1 MRRFVVIAIVCAL
14 GAVAL
19 IFARAGSEPSGAAVQ
34 ARSAATLT
42 HGAAQSRRLT
52 CRLRARRYRTLPDV
66 RPAPFCVAARRGAKV
81 HADAILVSP
90 RPDPRRNPGE
100 QFGLM
105 LVSSRG
111 KLLWYMPR
119 PAKVH
124 DLKPVTYAGRP
135 MLAYFER
142 TDGGFYQLL
151 DEHYRPVARI
161 RATGGPTDEHE
172 LRVAGDGT
180 AYVGSDPAVRGGRLY
195 DYVAQRVDVA
205 TGAVRWQWR
214 ALDHVALRDSF
225 EARPHGVPWDYFHG
239 NAIDPP
245 VADDPTVM
253 ISARNTS
260 SLYGIDP
267 ETGQTRWIL
276 GGKRDQFG
284 LARHPQWVFC
294 TQHDA
299 RRLPGH
305 RLLLFDNGGAHIAAD
320 PRCPLHPARALL
332 FRMDVKRK
340 RIRLLHSWSS
350 VGLAKS
356 GGGLL
361 SGWVGSAAPLAGGAM
376 LVDWGQVPRVSE
388 LSLAGRE
395 NLLLRLKYWSY
406 RAAPAHWVG
415 RPDGPPAMLARRSGH
430 RVSVWASWNG
440 ATEIRRW
447 QVLAGAAPD
456 ALAPVG
462 APVPFADLETRMVV
476 RTDQS
481 YVAVR
486 AVAADGSVLGESKP
500 AHVSAD
506 RGS

>member
-1 MRRFVVIAIVCAL
+1 MRRLVVIAVVCAL
-14 GAVAL
+14 GGLGLVL
-19 IFARAGSEPSGAAVQ
+19 ARGGSEPSGAAVQ
-34 ARSAATLT
+34 ARAAATLT
-42 HGAAQSRRLT
+42 HAAAQSRRLT
-52 CRLRARRYRTLPDV
+52 CRLQRRHYRTLPNV
-66 RPAPFCVAARRGAKV
+66 RPTPFCVAVRRGAKV
-81 HADAILVSP
+81 HAGAILVSP
-90 RPDPRRNPGE
+90 RPDPRRNPHE

-105 LVSSRG
+105 LVSRSG

-124 DLKPVTYAGRP
+124 DLKMVRYGGPPAQP

-142 TDGGFYQLL
+142 TGGGFYQLL
-151 DEHYRPVARI
+151 DEHYRPVTKI
-161 RATGGPTDEHE
+161 RADGGPTDEHE

-180 AYVGSDPAVRGGRLY
+180 AWLGSDPTVRGGKLY
-195 DYVAQRVDVA
+195 DYVAQQVDIA
-205 TGAVRWQWR
+205 TGAVRWRWR

-225 EARPHGVPWDYFHG
+225 EAKPRGVPWDYFHG

-245 VADDPTVM
+245 TAGDPTVM

-260 SLYGIDP
+260 ALYGIDP
-267 ETGQTRWIL
+267 QTGRTKWIL
-276 GGKRDQFG
+276 GGKRDQFH
-284 LARHPQWVFC
+284 LARHPNWVFC

-299 RRLPGH
+299 QRLPGN

-332 FRMDVKRK
+332 FRIDVKRK
-340 RIRLLHSWSS
+340 RVKLLHSWSS
-350 VGLAKS
+350 VGLAKA

-361 SGWVGSAAPLAGGAM
+361 SGWVGSAAPLPGDAM

-388 LSLAGRE
+388 MGRDGRE
-395 NLLLRLKYWSY
+395 NLLLRLSYWSY

-415 RPDGPPAMLARRSGH
+415 RPDGAPAMAARRSGH

-447 QVLAGAAPD
+447 QVLAGAAAD

-462 APVPFADLETRMVV
+462 APVPFQDLETRMAA
-476 RTDQS
+476 RTDQPWI
-481 YVAVR
+481 AVR
-486 AVAADGSVLGESKP
+486 ALAADGSVLGTSQPKNI
-500 AHVSAD
+500 
-506 RGS
+506 G

>member
-19 IFARAGSEPSGAAVQ
+19 VFARGGSEPSGAAVQ
-34 ARSAATLT
+34 ARTAATLT
-42 HGAAQSRRLT
+42 HAAARSRRLT
-52 CRLRARRYRTLPDV
+52 CRLRRRHFRTLPALH
-66 RPAPFCVAARRGAKV
+66 PTPFCVTVRRGAKIQSG
-81 HADAILVSP
+81 AILVSP
-90 RPDPRRNPGE
+90 RPDPRHNAHE

-105 LVSSRG
+105 LISRTG

-124 DLKPVTYAGRP
+124 DLKTVSYHGKP

-151 DEHYRPVARI
+151 DDHYRPVARI
-161 RATGGPTDEHE
+161 RADGGPTDEHE
-172 LRVAGDGT
+172 LRVAADGT
-180 AYVGSDPAVRGGRLY
+180 AYLGSDPAVRGGRLY
-195 DYVAQRVDVA
+195 DYVAQRVDIA
-205 TGAVRWQWR
+205 SGAVRWRWG
-214 ALDHVALRDSF
+214 ALDHIPLRDSF
-225 EARPHGVPWDYFHG
+225 ETRPHGVPWDYFHG

-245 VADDPTVM
+245 TADDPTVM
-253 ISARNTS
+253 VSARNTS
-260 SLYGIDP
+260 ALYGIDP
-267 ETGQTRWIL
+267 QTGKTKWIL

-284 LARHPQWVFC
+284 LARHPKWVFC

-299 RRLPGH
+299 QRLSGN

-320 PRCPLHPARALL
+320 PRCPIHPARALM
-332 FRMDVKRK
+332 FRLDVARK
-340 RIRLLHSWSS
+340 RVRLLHSWSS

-388 LSLAGRE
+388 LGPDGRE
-395 NLLLRLKYWSY
+395 NLLLRLSYWSY

-415 RPDGPPAMLARRSGH
+415 RPDGAPLMVASRSGH
-430 RVSVWASWNG
+430 RVAVWASWNG

-447 QVLAGAAPD
+447 QVLAGSAAD

-462 APVPFADLETRMVV
+462 APVPFQDLETQMVV
-476 RTDQS
+476 RTDQPW
-481 YVAVR
+481 VAVR
-486 AVAADGSVLGESKP
+486 ALAADGSVLGTGQPTDIE
-500 AHVSAD
+500 
-506 RGS
+506 